1 MQRKSIGNFIL
12 FARRLVLGFVLLLF
26 WGCQQQPSEKVGPS
40 KKLKE
45 KSILAERPPL
55 GWNSFDSYGVYL
67 HHEAAMANLEA
78 FAEKLKPHGYEYFVI
93 DLGWYA
99 EYEFFPGTKFPN
111 ERHAQEINLDE
122 FGLYEPSECYF
133 PKGLQPIFNRAKEL
147 DVKIGLHLMRGIP
160 RKAVRLDLPIKGTSH
175 TAAQIA
181 DTTSI
186 AEWCPHNYGVD
197 MSKPGAQEWY
207 NSVFKKLAD
216 WEVDFVKVDDIIAYP
231 KEIVAVAKAIE
242 NSGRPMVYSL
252 SPGQAS
258 NTLDHTY
265 YRYANMLR
273 ITHDIW
279 DRRKDVQKSF
289 EAWKK
294 YQRTEYPG
302 FWPDLDMIPFGKL
315 KLMSPKVL
323 NSIER
328 DVRLAGF
335 GHTRESMLTEPLK
348 RQFITQRAMAA
359 SPLFVGGD
367 LPTMDRYSLQ
377 LLTNPDMLA
386 CNQNGVMG
394 INTYSKEGIE
404 VYHVRDKESV
414 GKGWIGIFNRN
425 ESKPFQGKLTRTDLG
440 LVQQTNGYR
449 VVESPKRIIGHNIW
463 KDIPLEIP
471 PEGIEINLPPD
482 DVFFL
487 SYSEKR

>member
-1 MQRKSIGNFIL
+1 M
-12 FARRLVLGFVLLLF
+12 
-26 WGCQQQPSEKVGPS
+26 GCQQRRPEKVEFGTKS
-40 KKLKE
+40 AK
-45 KSILAERPPL
+45 KSILAEKPPL

-67 HHEAAMANLEA
+67 HHEAAIDNLEA
-78 FAEKLKPHGYEYFVI
+78 FAKKLKPYGYEYFVI

-111 ERHAQEINLDE
+111 ERHAKDINIDE

-133 PKGLQPIFNRAKEL
+133 PKGLKPIFDRAKEL
-147 DVKIGLHLMRGIP
+147 DVKIGVHIMRGIP
-160 RKAVRLDLPIKGTSH
+160 RKAVKLDLPIKGTSH
-175 TAAQIA
+175 TASQIA

-315 KLMSPKVL
+315 KLMSPEVL
-323 NSIER
+323 NNIKR

-359 SPLFVGGD
+359 SPLFIGGD
-367 LPTMDRYSLQ
+367 LPTMDTYSLQ
-377 LLTNPDMLA
+377 LLTNSDMLA

-394 INTYSKEGIE
+394 INTYSKKDLE
-404 VYHVRDKESV
+404 VYHVRDKEIV
-414 GKGWIGIFNRN
+414 GEGWIGIFNRD
-425 ESKPFQGKLTRTDLG
+425 EFKPFQGTLSRTDLG
-440 LVQQTNGYR
+440 LVQQTNGYQ
-449 VVESPKRIIGHNIW
+449 VIENPNRIVGHNIW
-463 KDIPLEIP
+463 KDSSMEIPLE
-471 PEGIEINLPPD
+471 GIKIQVPPD
-482 DVFFL
+482 DVVFL
-487 SYSEKR
+487 SYSEKL